1 MEIRHSTEAD
11 LERIMQLYE
20 YARTFMANHG
30 NPNQW
35 GPTKWPPRQLI
46 YDDISHN
53 RSYVC
58 LHENRIVGTFF
69 FLAGNDIEPTY
80 RQIEDGKWIGSDTYG
95 VVHRIASDGSIKG
108 VGQFCLNWAY
118 QQCGHLRIDTH
129 RDNVVMQNLL
139 GKMGFT
145 CCGIIYVTE
154 DNSPRLAYEKL

>member
-20 YARTFMANHG
+20 HARTFMASHG

-46 YDDISHN
+46 HDDIAHKT
-53 RSYVC
+53 SYVC

-95 VVHRIASDGSIKG
+95 VVHRIASNGSIKG

-145 CCGIIYVTE
+145 HCGIIYVTE
-154 DNSPRLAYEKL
+154 DNNPRLAYEKL